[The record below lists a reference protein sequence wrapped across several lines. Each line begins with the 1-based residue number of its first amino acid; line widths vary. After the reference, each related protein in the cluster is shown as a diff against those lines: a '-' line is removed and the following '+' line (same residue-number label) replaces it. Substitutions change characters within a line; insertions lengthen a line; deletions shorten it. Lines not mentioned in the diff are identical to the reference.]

1 MISLFVLI
9 YLLCGLAL
17 YGLMMWAIT
26 TDLTN
31 EVFNGVDDKTIQGL
45 LKVSEKHRNLTMI
58 EKFVLFL
65 MVVLASPV
73 LLIVLIVMK
82 KRGEV

>member
-1 MISLFVLI
+1 MISLFVII

-26 TDLTN
+26 PDLTN
-31 EVFNGVDDKTIQGL
+31 EAFNGVDDKIIQGL
-45 LKVSEKHRNLTMI
+45 LKVSEKRRNLTMI

-82 KRGEV
+82 KRGGV

>member
-1 MISLFVLI
+1 MLSLFVVI

-26 TDLTN
+26 TDLTDKA
-31 EVFNGVDDKTIQGL
+31 FNSVDDKIIQGL

-65 MVVLASPV
+65 MAVLASPV

-82 KRGEV
+82 KRGGV

>member
-1 MISLFVLI
+1 MVSLFLLI

-26 TDLTN
+26 KDLTD
-31 EVFNGVDDKTIQGL
+31 EAFNGVDDKIIQWL
-45 LKVSEKHRNLTMI
+45 LKVSEKHRNLTVI

-65 MVVLASPV
+65 MVVPASPA
-73 LLIVLIVMK
+73 LFIVLIVMK